1 MRDKYEMQLRKLHAE
16 MIEMGTMIEQ
26 AIETA
31 IKALVAQ
38 DTELAKKAIEAD
50 DAIDHQEREIENL
63 CLKLFLTQQPVAGDM
78 RNISAALK
86 MITDMERIGDQAEDI
101 TKAELEQQAENI
113 EMPVGGRSKSELQ
126 EALHEKAEE

>member
-50 DAIDHQEREIENL
+50 DATIRRERL
-63 CLKLFLTQQPVAGDM
+63 
-78 RNISAALK
+78 
-86 MITDMERIGDQAEDI
+86 RICASSCSLPSSRLPGI
-101 TKAELEQQAENI
+101 
-113 EMPVGGRSKSELQ
+113 
-126 EALHEKAEE
+126 

>member
-86 MITDMERIGDQAEDI
+86 RIWRGLEITPQIYQNSHCAWLAHHI
-101 TKAELEQQAENI
+101 
-113 EMPVGGRSKSELQ
+113 
-126 EALHEKAEE
+126 

>member
-31 IKALVAQ
+31 IKALVTQ

-86 MITDMERIGDQAEDI
+86 MITDR
-101 TKAELEQQAENI
+101 
-113 EMPVGGRSKSELQ
+113 RSRLRYIRTHTVHGWHTIYK
-126 EALHEKAEE
+126 EA

>member
-63 CLKLFLTQQPVAGDM
+63 CLKLFLTQ
-78 RNISAALK
+78 
-86 MITDMERIGDQAEDI
+86 ITPQIYQNSHCAWLAHHI
-101 TKAELEQQAENI
+101 
-113 EMPVGGRSKSELQ
+113 
-126 EALHEKAEE
+126 

>member
-1 MRDKYEMQLRKLHAE
+1 MQLRKLHAE

-78 RNISAALK
+78 KYISC
-86 MITDMERIGDQAEDI
+86 T
-101 TKAELEQQAENI
+101 
-113 EMPVGGRSKSELQ
+113 
-126 EALHEKAEE
+126 

>member
-38 DTELAKKAIEAD
+38 DTELAKK
-50 DAIDHQEREIENL
+50 QSRRM
-63 CLKLFLTQQPVAGDM
+63 TP
-78 RNISAALK
+78 
-86 MITDMERIGDQAEDI
+86 
-101 TKAELEQQAENI
+101 
-113 EMPVGGRSKSELQ
+113 
-126 EALHEKAEE
+126 

>member
-78 RNISAALK
+78 RNISAAHPASPHTTILTVMK
-86 MITDMERIGDQAEDI
+86 SFILPIPVLCDSSFIFVHTHFIEITSFHLNYSM
-101 TKAELEQQAENI
+101 
-113 EMPVGGRSKSELQ
+113 
-126 EALHEKAEE
+126 

>member
-50 DAIDHQEREIENL
+50 DAIDHQ
-63 CLKLFLTQQPVAGDM
+63 
-78 RNISAALK
+78 
-86 MITDMERIGDQAEDI
+86 
-101 TKAELEQQAENI
+101 
-113 EMPVGGRSKSELQ
+113 
-126 EALHEKAEE
+126 

>member
-78 RNISAALK
+78 RKYIRSTQDDN
-86 MITDMERIGDQAEDI
+86 GYGEDR
-101 TKAELEQQAENI
+101 
-113 EMPVGGRSKSELQ
+113 RSRLRYIRTHTVHGWHTIYK
-126 EALHEKAEE
+126 EA